1 MSEEM
6 KQTCK
11 DLSLEEQV
19 EMREFL
25 SDLIEMRTQ
34 GGAKSPFRGSYLLQ
48 KMADVLGKPVIQT
61 RSRFP
66 EDVWARTMVAYQM
79 IREGYSTLEISKQLL
94 KDHSTVTHMK
104 KKMQDALDLPYAYKD
119 IMNIW
124 NNFQKQIEL

>member
-11 DLSLEEQV
+11 DMSLQEQV

-34 GGAKSPFRGSYLLQ
+34 GGAKSPFRGSFLLQ
-48 KMADVLGKPVIQT
+48 KMADVLGKRVILT
-61 RSRFP
+61 NSRYP
-66 EDVWARTMVAYQM
+66 DDVWARTMVAYQM
-79 IREGYSTLEISKQLL
+79 IKEGYSTLEISKQIL